1 MLPAQLP
8 ERLLEEREQA
18 HRRLGNDRRRPSA
31 GQEEADLT
39 EKPALPERRLYRPVL
54 LDPSYALQDRE
65 QLVGV
70 VALAC
75 DPSTL
80 RDAGLVDCLGHVGP
94 HSRRELSQARDRP

>member
-18 HRRLGNDRRRPSA
+18 HRRLGNDRRRPSP

-39 EKPALPERRLYRPVL
+39 EKLALPELRLYRPVL

-75 DPSTL
+75 ARTATGSSARLGIGSIRPGSTT
-80 RDAGLVDCLGHVGP
+80 A
-94 HSRRELSQARDRP
+94 